1 MLGEEERFRERPRAR
16 FEPVLDLGEGSFDW
30 YIIITGLLV
39 LHWLHEKNDL
49 ILKIKS
55 NHKSIQKY
63 DAINS
68 IKGHRLRGSCKS

>member
-49 ILKIKS
+49 ILKIKV
-55 NHKSIQKY
+55 KP
-63 DAINS
+63 
-68 IKGHRLRGSCKS
+68 